1 METNRKSKDK
11 WDSGITLTS
20 LHLKFKSQPITHQNP
35 FLIFLWRNK
44 QTNKKNE
51 LERAYSKITK
61 GGHSVSRDSTEKYV
75 TNGECTVLDSAIFS
89 LSNFSLNL
97 KLFWLMRV
105 SERHT
110 HRNRKAAF
118 LVDLCFSQANW
129 SLASLCKTGHSDF
142 HICPSCWG

>member
-1 METNRKSKDK
+1 MRFRYNSNIPSLEIQITTHYTSK
-11 WDSGITLTS
+11 
-20 LHLKFKSQPITHQNP
+20 PISHFSP
-35 FLIFLWRNK
+35 EK
-44 QTNKKNE
+44 QTYKQTKKKE

-89 LSNFSLNL
+89 LSLSLSLSLSNFSLNL

-118 LVDLCFSQANW
+118 LVDLCFSRANW

-142 HICPSCWG
+142 HICPSC